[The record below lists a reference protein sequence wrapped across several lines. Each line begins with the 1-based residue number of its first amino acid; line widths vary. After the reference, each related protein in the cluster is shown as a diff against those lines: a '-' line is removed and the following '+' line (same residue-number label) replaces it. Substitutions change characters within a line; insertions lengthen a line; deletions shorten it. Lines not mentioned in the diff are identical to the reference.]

1 MGNLAQMASHL
12 GHDVAGVDQKVY
24 PPMSDELAKSGIS
37 FKEGYTEENFQDAD
51 IYILGNVI
59 SKDNPLLIKI
69 LSHGKNIMSG
79 PEWLYENVLKDKKVI
94 AVSGT
99 HGKTTVTTMIAHAL
113 LEQGENPGYLI
124 AGVPKMLKKSWN
136 ISDSKFFVIE
146 ADEYDTSCFDKEP
159 KFFHYRPHTLLINNI
174 EFDHADIFNNID
186 DIKKQFHHLLKIVPK
201 SGNLI
206 YFDDDQNTS
215 DVIKSGLWC
224 NKVIIGSDHIEIDI
238 LHRALIV
245 DNKKYSFD
253 RDQILNSLTSKDIND
268 AFNSISKWEG
278 YSPTPLVKLN
288 KLSKE
293 LNLKNI
299 FYKDENKRFNL
310 KSFKALGGAYAVEK
324 VTKGNKEIVVATA
337 TAGNHGRSVA
347 WGAKRL
353 GLKCKIF
360 ISEFVSDARGKAM
373 EALGAEVIKVKGN
386 YENSLIECI
395 KQSTENNWQIVQDVA
410 WKDYMLVP
418 KYTMAGYSVMMKE

>member
-1 MGNLAQMASHL
+1 MTVLSN
-12 GHDVAGVDQKVY
+12 GHQWK
-24 PPMSDELAKSGIS
+24 L
-37 FKEGYTEENFQDAD
+37 TEFA
-51 IYILGNVI
+51 
-59 SKDNPLLIKI
+59 
-69 LSHGKNIMSG
+69 
-79 PEWLYENVLKDKKVI
+79 
-94 AVSGT
+94 
-99 HGKTTVTTMIAHAL
+99 
-113 LEQGENPGYLI
+113 
-124 AGVPKMLKKSWN
+124 
-136 ISDSKFFVIE
+136 
-146 ADEYDTSCFDKEP
+146 
-159 KFFHYRPHTLLINNI
+159 
-174 EFDHADIFNNID
+174 
-186 DIKKQFHHLLKIVPK
+186 
-201 SGNLI
+201 
-206 YFDDDQNTS
+206 
-215 DVIKSGLWC
+215 
-224 NKVIIGSDHIEIDI
+224 
-238 LHRALIV
+238 

-253 RDQILNSLTSKDIND
+253 KDQILSSLTSKDIDD
-268 AFNSISKWEG
+268 AYNSISKWEG

-288 KLSKE
+288 KLAKE
-293 LNLKNI
+293 LKLKNI
-299 FYKDENKRFNL
+299 FYKDENERFNL

-418 KYTMAGYSVMMKE
+418 KYTMAGYSVMMKEIAEQINDEKISHIILQAGVGGMAGAMVAGIARYLDNIPTIIVVEPDSAACVMESIKTGKIEKIDIKRESLMGGMSCGEVSLVPWEILKNSVKHCISLPDDDIAKTMKLLGNASFSEESIIAGENAAPGVISLIASCEDEAIKSKIQLNENSNVLIFGCEGDTDQEMYQKLVNQK